1 MLYAALAV
9 TVGGLWATTRG
20 APPIDP
26 RWDAVS
32 VRVPDLDC
40 AFWCS
45 VKLTTALDE
54 TVGMRAEAFDAKK
67 QLVRIRFDP
76 DRHGVDDVRAA
87 LRSRGFRI
95 DADAPVD
102 SRR

>member
-1 MLYAALAV
+1 MIGAALAV
-9 TVGGLWATTRG
+9 SGGGLWATARG

-54 TVGMRAEAFDAKK
+54 TVGMRAEAFDAK
-67 QLVRIRFDP
+67 QRRVRIRFDP
-76 DRHGVDDVRAA
+76 DRYAVDDVRAA
-87 LRSRGFRI
+87 LRARGFRI
-95 DADAPVD
+95 DDDAAVD
-102 SRR
+102 PRR

>member
-1 MLYAALAV
+1 MIVAALAV
-9 TVGGLWATTRG
+9 TVGGLWATTRS

-45 VKLTTALDE
+45 VKLTTALHE
-54 TVGMRAEAFDAKK
+54 TVGMRAEAFDARH
-67 QLVRIRFDP
+67 QMVRIRFDP
-76 DRHGVDDVRAA
+76 DRYAVDDVRAV
-87 LRSRGFRI
+87 LRTHGFRI
-95 DADAPVD
+95 DDDEPTG